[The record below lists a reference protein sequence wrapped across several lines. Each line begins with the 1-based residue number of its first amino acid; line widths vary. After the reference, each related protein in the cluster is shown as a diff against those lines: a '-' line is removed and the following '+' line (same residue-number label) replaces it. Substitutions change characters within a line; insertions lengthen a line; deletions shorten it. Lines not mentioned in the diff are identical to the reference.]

1 MEQSLQMTEKVARQM
16 DVAVLNPLKQVIQP
30 IHWAKA
36 QKRSGIYLQ
45 FLYPYNLQK

>member
-1 MEQSLQMTEKVARQM
+1 MTEKVWVARQM
-16 DVAVLNPLKQVIQP
+16 EAAVLNPLKQVIQLF
-30 IHWAKA
+30 HWAKA